1 MLQTVTQHRR
11 HACRMLHR
19 RERPCMWA
27 VCWGCTCPFPPMT
40 TLDKGLRMTHEHAN
54 LLDEP
59 EVVHPLLSHVIERN
73 IRTITRLRLQT
84 AHERT
89 VQERLADAITSFS
102 GSMSFVYLHILWF
115 GAWLLVNTGHM
126 GIPPFDPF
134 PYGLLTMI
142 VSLEAIFLS
151 TFVLISQNRFSDAA
165 DRRAELDLQ
174 IGLLAE
180 HEITRVLQMLDA
192 IQDKLGIENDADSE
206 LADLEMETRPEDVLA
221 EIDRVH
227 RQVKG

>member
-1 MLQTVTQHRR
+1 MTQ
-11 HACRMLHR
+11 
-19 RERPCMWA
+19 
-27 VCWGCTCPFPPMT
+27 
-40 TLDKGLRMTHEHAN
+40 EHSPIPE
-54 LLDEP
+54 EP
-59 EVVHPLLSHVIERN
+59 AGAHPLLAHIMERN
-73 IRTITRLRLQT
+73 IRTIMQLRLQM
-84 AHERT
+84 ARERH
-89 VQERLADAITSFS
+89 VQDRLADAMTSFS
-102 GSMSFVYLHILWF
+102 GSMFFVYVHIIWF
-115 GAWLLVNTGHM
+115 GAWLLVNTGRV
-126 GIPPFDPF
+126 GIAPFDPF

-180 HEITRVLQMLDA
+180 HELTRVLHMLDA

>member
-1 MLQTVTQHRR
+1 
-11 HACRMLHR
+11 
-19 RERPCMWA
+19 
-27 VCWGCTCPFPPMT
+27 MT
-40 TLDKGLRMTHEHAN
+40 PEHGH
-54 LLDEP
+54 LP
-59 EVVHPLLSHVIERN
+59 EDPEETPPLLAQVIERN

-84 AHERT
+84 ARERT
-89 VQERLADAITSFS
+89 VQTRLADAITAFA
-102 GSMSFVYLHILWF
+102 GSMLFVYLHIGWF
-115 GAWLLVNTGHM
+115 GAWLIVNTGRV
-126 GIPPFDPF
+126 GLPPFDPF

-151 TFVLISQNRFSDAA
+151 TFVLISQNRFSDEA

-180 HEITRVLQMLDA
+180 HELTRVLQMLDA
-192 IQDKLGIENDADSE
+192 IQDKLGIENDTDSE

>member
-1 MLQTVTQHRR
+1 
-11 HACRMLHR
+11 
-19 RERPCMWA
+19 
-27 VCWGCTCPFPPMT
+27 
-40 TLDKGLRMTHEHAN
+40 MTHEHSP
-54 LLDEP
+54 LPEEP
-59 EVVHPLLSHVIERN
+59 EMAHPFLSQVIERN
-73 IRTITRLRLQT
+73 IRTITRLRLQS
-84 AHERT
+84 ARERQ
-89 VQERLADAITSFS
+89 VQDRIADAITSFS
-102 GSMSFVYLHILWF
+102 GSMLFVYLHILWF
-115 GAWLLVNTGHM
+115 GVWLLVNTGHM

-134 PYGLLTMI
+134 PYGFLTMI

-151 TFVLISQNRFSDAA
+151 TFVLISQNRFSDEA

-180 HEITRVLQMLDA
+180 HEITRMLYMLDA
-192 IQDKLGIENDADSE
+192 IQNKLGIENTADGE